1 MGSIGDTGTTFVS
14 RSQRNKIHRDIV
26 TLQKWKEQL
35 FNSLVVSNTQYI
47 AVIDC
52 HVIQCD
58 EPYNLQQG
66 DLLELPSV
74 VLHHV
79 ISYLTDPCD
88 LLNFG
93 LTHPLVNILWIHTR
107 TRAHARTHTH
117 THTH

>member
-58 EPYNLQQG
+58 EPYDLQQ

-79 ISYLTDPCD
+79 ISYLTDPRD
-88 LLNFG
+88 LLNLG
-93 LTHPLVNILWIHTR
+93 LTHPLVNILWIHTLTIILMSTGYYMR
-107 TRAHARTHTH
+107 
-117 THTH
+117 